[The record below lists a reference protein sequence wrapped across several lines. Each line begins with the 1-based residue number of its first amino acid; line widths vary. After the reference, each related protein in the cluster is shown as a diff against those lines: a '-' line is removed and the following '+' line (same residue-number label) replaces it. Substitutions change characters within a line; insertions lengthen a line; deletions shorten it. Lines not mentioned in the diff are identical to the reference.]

1 MNKIVIRDYTEKD
14 FPAINRIWKECGWLE
29 EKMDS
34 TVQEI
39 IGDSHIKVA
48 EINHSVEATAMATDA
63 RVQYQNTVINANVIN
78 AVTVS
83 LVARKSGLAS
93 QALAC
98 LLADE
103 AKRGIPLSV
112 LGMFEQGFYNKMG
125 YGTGNYFRQLHFDPA
140 ELNIPVKCRIPARL
154 SIKDYKAIHANRLNR
169 YKMHGR
175 FDMLSPIATKSEMEF
190 HKKSFGLG
198 YYNEAGRLT
207 HHLWIDPSDQESGP
221 FYIVWYAYE
230 TNEQFLELLALLQSF
245 DNQVREISIT
255 EPADI
260 QLLDFIKK
268 PIHRKVVTRG
278 NKYQNY
284 LNSYVYWQLRM
295 LNPIDCLQ
303 KTSLAIPNLELNLN
317 LTDPLRQFLP
327 ETSNWQGCSGEF
339 YLKLG
344 ETCEMASGYRANLPI
359 LQVSINAFS
368 RMWLGLKPASGL
380 AVCDDLKAEQTLLKK
395 LDKAF
400 CLPDPQPDWWF

>member
-1 MNKIVIRDYTEKD
+1 MNKIVIRDYTKED

-48 EINHSVEATAMATDA
+48 EINHSVEASAMATDA
-63 RVQYQNTVINANVIN
+63 RLQYQNTVISANVIN

-83 LVARKSGLAS
+83 LIARKSGLAS
-93 QALAC
+93 QALAS

-103 AKRGIPLSV
+103 AMRGVPLSV
-112 LGMFEQGFYNKMG
+112 LGMFEQGYYNKMG
-125 YGTGNYFRQLHFDPA
+125 YGTGNYFRQLHVDPA
-140 ELNIPVKCRIPARL
+140 ELHIPVKCRIPARL
-154 SIKDYKAIHANRLNR
+154 TIKDYKAIHENRLNR

-198 YYNEAGRLT
+198 YYNEAGKLT

-221 FYIVWYAYE
+221 YYIVWYAYE

-245 DNQVREISIT
+245 NNQVREISIT

-260 QLLDFIKK
+260 QLLDFMKK
-268 PIHRKVVTRG
+268 PIHSKVVTRG

-284 LNSYVYWQLRM
+284 LNSYAYWQLRI
-295 LNPIDCLQ
+295 LDPIACLQ
-303 KTSLAIPNLELNLN
+303 KTSLPANDLELNIKLHDHLEQYLPAN
-317 LTDPLRQFLP
+317 SKWRGCGGEYTLLLGKKCNMSKGFKADLPLL
-327 ETSNWQGCSGEF
+327 S
-339 YLKLG
+339 
-344 ETCEMASGYRANLPI
+344 A
-359 LQVSINAFS
+359 SINAFS
-368 RMWLGLKPASGL
+368 RMWLGVKPASGL
-380 AVCDDLKAEQTLLKK
+380 AISDDLTADNDLLKK
-395 LDKAF
+395 LDQAF
-400 CLPDPQPDWWF
+400 CLPEPQPDWWF